1 MKKLFVILGFV
12 GLTLFFVPETSAQNF
27 FDDEVTV
34 KDGIYDETETGIKTP
49 MSLPYIR
56 EADVMWK
63 KTIWREIDFRQK
75 MNQGFYFPTTPH
87 RNVKNLYTILE
98 EALSDPTSGVVA
110 YSAEGNSMTTGE
122 LMDQVSWADI
132 LNSTSEEYTFEDEDE
147 YGNIVTKIGK
157 RQVSSTEVKR
167 CQIKEEWY
175 FDKQRS
181 ELLVRIIAICPIRVT
196 TKGGENVLRRLFWVP
211 YDENLRKVLINAPFF
226 NRNNSAARLSYDDVF
241 LRRVFDSYI
250 IREDNIFDR
259 SIQEYAKG
267 IEILHESERIK
278 QSIIDFE
285 QGLWEY

>member
-12 GLTLFFVPETSAQNF
+12 GLGLLFVPETSAQNF
-27 FDDEVTV
+27 FEEEATI
-34 KDGIYDETETGIKTP
+34 KDGLYDENETGVKAP
-49 MSLPYIR
+49 MPLPYVR

-75 MNQGFYFPTTPH
+75 MNQGFYFPTTSH
-87 RNVKNLYTILE
+87 KNLRNLYTILK
-98 EALSDPTSGVVA
+98 EALEDPTSGVVA
-110 YSAEGNSMTTGE
+110 FEDESITGE
-122 LMDQVSWADI
+122 LIKPTTWNDI
-132 LNSTSEEYTFEDEDE
+132 KTQITEVQQIPETDD
-147 YGNIVTKIGK
+147 YGNIISMKNVESEM
-157 RQVSSTEVKR
+157 SSAEVKR

-181 ELLVRIIAICPIRVT
+181 ELLVKIIAICPIRIVE
-196 TKGGENVLRRLFWVP
+196 KDGAQVPQRLFWVP
-211 YDENLRKVLINAPFF
+211 YDENLRNVLINSPYF
-226 NRNNSAARLSYDDVF
+226 NRSNSANRLSYDDVF

-267 IEILHESERIK
+267 IEILRESERIK

-285 QGLWEY
+285 QNLWEY

>member
-1 MKKLFVILGFV
+1 MKKIFVILGFI
-12 GLTLFFVPETSAQNF
+12 GLGLFFVPEVSAQNF
-27 FDDEVTV
+27 FEEETTV
-34 KDGIYDETETGIKTP
+34 KDGLYDENETGVKAP
-49 MSLPYIR
+49 MPLPYVR

-75 MNQGFYFPTTPH
+75 MNQGFYIPTTPH
-87 RNVKNLYTILE
+87 KNLKNLYTILK
-98 EALSDPTSGVVA
+98 EALQDPTTGVVA
-110 YSAEGNSMTTGE
+110 YEDESVTGE
-122 LMDQVSWADI
+122 LIKPTTWNDIKTQITSTVQVQKTD
-132 LNSTSEEYTFEDEDE
+132 D
-147 YGNIVTKIGK
+147 YGNVIAIEYAESEM
-157 RQVSSTEVKR
+157 SSAEVKR

-181 ELLVRIIAICPIRVT
+181 ELLVKIIAICPIRIV
-196 TKGGENVLRRLFWVP
+196 KKDGVDVPQRLFWIP
-211 YDENLRKVLINAPFF
+211 YDENLRKVLIDAPYF
-226 NRNNSAARLSYDDVF
+226 NRLNSAARLSYDDVF

>member
-1 MKKLFVILGFV
+1 MKKLFAILAFV
-12 GLTLFFVPETSAQNF
+12 GLGLFFVPETSAQNF

-49 MSLPYIR
+49 LSLPYVR

-63 KTIWREIDFRQK
+63 KTIWREIDYRQK
-75 MNQGFYFPTTPH
+75 MNQSFYFPTTPH
-87 RNVKNLYTILE
+87 KNLKNLYTVLK
-98 EALSDPTSGVVA
+98 EALLDPTSGVVA
-110 YSAEGNSMTTGE
+110 YKDETITGE
-122 LMDQVSWADI
+122 LVNPTTWAEI
-132 LNSTSEEYTFEDEDE
+132 QKQITSVQQIEITDD
-147 YGNIVTKIGK
+147 YGNVIEV
-157 RQVSSTEVKR
+157 QSVESEMNSAEVKR

-181 ELLVRIIAICPIRVT
+181 ELLVRIIAICPIRVVE
-196 TKGGENVLRRLFWVP
+196 KDGVLVPQRLCWVP
-211 YDENLRKVLINAPFF
+211 YDENLRKVLINSPFF
-226 NRNNSAARLSYDDVF
+226 NRSNSAARLSYDDVF

-250 IREDNIFDR
+250 IREDNVFDR

-267 IEILHESERIK
+267 IAALYESERIK